1 MRCAPCRTRRS
12 TQSAL
17 EFYLCRKLHSIPTL
31 GAVMRGK
38 AVHDLLVDA
47 FAARST

>member
-17 EFYLCRKLHSIPTL
+17 EFYLCSKLHSLSTCKHS
-31 GAVMRGK
+31 K
-38 AVHDLLVDA
+38 AVDDLLVDA
-47 FAARST
+47 FAACSV